1 MRLRPATLS
10 DAERLLMW
18 RNDPVTLR
26 NSINQA
32 SVEPDDHVK
41 WLEATLGRQDR
52 ILLVAECDDRP
63 VGTVR
68 FDGDYAERE
77 ISFTVAP
84 EVRSQGFGK
93 LMVSQAVTEYGSSAK
108 LVARIKP
115 HNISSISIITS
126 CGFFQAGSD
135 GDMIVFRRP

>member
-1 MRLRPATLS
+1 
-10 DAERLLMW
+10 MW
-18 RNDPVTLR
+18 RNDPITRR
-26 NSINQA
+26 NFINQTP
-32 SVEPDDHVK
+32 VEQDAHAK
-41 WLEATLGRQDR
+41 WLKATLGRQDR
-52 ILLVAECDDRP
+52 ILLIAECDDRP

-84 EVRSQGFGK
+84 EVRSHGYGK
-93 LMVSQAVTEYGSSAK
+93 LMVSQAVMEYGSSAK

-115 HNISSISIITS
+115 QNIPSISIVTS

>member
-10 DAERLLMW
+10 EAERLFVW
-18 RNDPVTLR
+18 RNDPATRR
-26 NSINQA
+26 NFINQTP
-32 SVEPDDHVK
+32 VERDAHVK
-41 WLEATLGRQDR
+41 WLKATLGRQDR

-93 LMVSQAVTEYGSSAK
+93 LMVSQAVMEYGSS
-108 LVARIKP
+108 
-115 HNISSISIITS
+115 T
-126 CGFFQAGSD
+126 
-135 GDMIVFRRP
+135 